1 MKIKAVFSDF
11 SHRFAEKEIHVDSKE
26 PINTFIDE
34 KNPQQT
40 IKGFGGA
47 ITASSA
53 AVYESLSN
61 ENKQKVIDL
70 LYGEDGLRYNLGR
83 LTIGSC
89 DFSPVLYDYS
99 SKDDLSDFDLAYDKQ
114 HILPF
119 LRDAFFK
126 KKLNLLASCWSPLAK
141 WKTNNDKC
149 HGGKLKSDC
158 YEKHADYIAH
168 YCQEME
174 KLGYPIS
181 ALTIQNEP
189 EATQTWESCRFDEKE
204 EGRMVLLLHEL
215 LPSTHLYV
223 WDHNR
228 DVMFRRIQNLFK
240 DPAVEQATYGVAY
253 HWYDGDKNKEIA
265 RCREKYP
272 SKEFLFTE
280 GCIEIL
286 NLPKGYLNNEKAI
299 WASALRYA
307 RNYLLDLQ
315 YGSNGFVDWNVLL
328 DEKGGPNHVG
338 NYCKA
343 PLMRNGDA
351 IKINPSYYAIKH
363 LSAFLDPGCSMIPV
377 KSEKGLLCV
386 AAMNPDGSL
395 SFVAFN
401 EKSKENHLCFSW
413 KNQNYSFDVQKDEI
427 VSLRIK

>member
-26 PINTFIDE
+26 AVNAFINE

-119 LRDAFFK
+119 LHDAFFK

-204 EGRMVLLLHEL
+204 EE
-215 LPSTHLYV
+215 T
-223 WDHNR
+223 
-228 DVMFRRIQNLFK
+228 
-240 DPAVEQATYGVAY
+240 T
-253 HWYDGDKNKEIA
+253 
-265 RCREKYP
+265 
-272 SKEFLFTE
+272 
-280 GCIEIL
+280 
-286 NLPKGYLNNEKAI
+286 
-299 WASALRYA
+299 
-307 RNYLLDLQ
+307 
-315 YGSNGFVDWNVLL
+315 
-328 DEKGGPNHVG
+328 
-338 NYCKA
+338 
-343 PLMRNGDA
+343 
-351 IKINPSYYAIKH
+351 
-363 LSAFLDPGCSMIPV
+363 
-377 KSEKGLLCV
+377 
-386 AAMNPDGSL
+386 
-395 SFVAFN
+395 
-401 EKSKENHLCFSW
+401 
-413 KNQNYSFDVQKDEI
+413 
-427 VSLRIK
+427 